1 MRKKSAL
8 LSGAALGVML
18 AVAAGASA
26 DAKAVKHHR
35 AHAAPASSALEEK
48 VETLSAA
55 VSDLENRLNEESQ
68 ARQALTAQAQAAQA
82 DAAAARAAAAAAHT
96 ELAEQIQTI
105 PGSVKGQVDTAIAAN
120 KPKPSWADNTTVSG
134 TMFAN
139 ASYINQTPRP
149 SANSNNVLN
158 KDQNG
163 FNYDIKRFY
172 IQIDHKFND
181 VFSANLTTDFT
192 YDNATATTTAA
203 TVTSTKIPGCTVTP
217 SNSCTVN
224 VTIPGQTLVTGD
236 KVGQL
241 YLKKAFLQAK
251 LSDALI
257 FRLGAADMPW
267 VPFAEGIEG
276 NRYIENVLIDRTKYG
291 TSTDWGIHVL
301 GALPVSSDLT
311 FNYAASAVNGQGY
324 KVPSI
329 GTANRSNSMDFEG
342 RVSATYAKKFTVAV
356 GGYDGKLGQAVQGI
370 QTYHDAQR
378 LDALAAYVD
387 PRFRLGVEYFY
398 ANHWADVLQ
407 SNPAKINTS
416 QGVSAFGGWNF
427 MPQWSI
433 FGRYDWVK
441 PQQHTA
447 TNFTDNY
454 FNVGVSYEPVKTVDF
469 ALVYKRD
476 ALDHSYG
483 SLFSTSNGSI
493 GTTAVGKNGTYDE
506 VGLWTQVK
514 W

>member
-1 MRKKSAL
+1 MMRKKSAL

-18 AVAAGASA
+18 AVGAGATA

-35 AHAAPASSALEEK
+35 AHAAPASSALEDK

-68 ARQALTAQAQAAQA
+68 ARQALQAQAQAAQA
-82 DAAAARAAAAAAHT
+82 DAAAARADAAAAHT

-105 PGSVKGQVDTAIAAN
+105 PGSVKSDVATAIAAN

-134 TMFAN
+134 TMFADV
-139 ASYINQTPRP
+139 SYINQKPRP

-158 KDQNG
+158 KNQNG

-172 IQIDHKFND
+172 ISIDHKFND
-181 VFSANLTTDFT
+181 VFSANVTTDFT
-192 YDNATATTTAA
+192 YDNATVASQTI
-203 TVTSTKIPGCTVTP
+203 TSSKIPGCVVTP
-217 SNSCTVN
+217 SNSCTVTT
-224 VTIPGQTLVTGD
+224 TIPTLVSGD
-236 KVGQL
+236 KTSQL

-257 FRLGAADMPW
+257 FRLGSADLPW
-267 VPFAEGIEG
+267 VPFVEGIYG
-276 NRYIENVLIDRTKYG
+276 NRYVENIMIDRTKYG
-291 TSTDWGIHVL
+291 TSADWGIHML
-301 GALPVSSDLT
+301 GALPVNKDLT
-311 FNYAASAVNGQGY
+311 VNYALSAINGLGY
-324 KVPSI
+324 KQPGI
-329 GTANRSNSMDFEG
+329 GTGNRSNSMDFEG

-356 GGYDGKLGQAVQGI
+356 GGYDGKLGNAVQGVK
-370 QTYHDAQR
+370 TYHDAQR
-378 LDALAAYVD
+378 FDALAAYVD
-387 PRFRLGVEYFY
+387 PMFRVGVEYFY
-398 ANHWADVLQ
+398 ANHWGSDVTQ
-407 SNPAKINTS
+407 SNPVKVNTS

-427 MPQWSI
+427 MPQWSV

-441 PQQHTA
+441 PQQRTA
-447 TNFTDNY
+447 SSFTDNY

-476 ALDHSYG
+476 SVANSTS

-493 GTTAVGKNGTYDE
+493 GAGPGKTGTYDE